1 MACATSAAI
10 LLGVDVTAQVTQ
22 RVSLSSTGAQGNDHS
37 VANSITPDCRYVAF
51 ESFASNLVPGD
62 TNGWSDVFVRDRQNG
77 TTERVSIEAGGIQGN
92 GDSYGG
98 WLSADGRFVAFGSI
112 ATNLVPADTNGFS
125 DVFVRDRRIGTT
137 ERVSI
142 SSGGAQANN
151 FSGAGPMTPDGRYVV
166 IVSFASNLGPVATSG
181 QQVFVRDRQNGTTEL
196 ESVAT
201 GGTPGN
207 SWSYGASISVDG
219 RYVAFLSDANNLV
232 LGDTNGSTDVFV
244 HDRQSGTTARVNV
257 ASNGAQANYGFD
269 THAWISA
276 DGRYVAF
283 SSDATNLVPSD
294 TNNSVD
300 AFVRDRQSGT
310 TERVSVDSGS
320 LQGNGD
326 SDWPR
331 ISADGRYV
339 VFNSDATNL
348 VLGDTNW
355 FGDVFIRDRRI
366 GTTERVSIGS
376 GGVQGNSDSG
386 TWVPPSFDGRYVAFM
401 STATNLVPW
410 NTNAAD
416 QVFIRDRF
424 GGTTF
429 TSLCE
434 PGVGGVIACPCSNA
448 PSGPGRGCDN
458 SSATGGAV
466 LSASGGTF
474 LSSDSLV
481 FTTSG
486 EKSTALSMLLQGASL
501 VPSGVVY
508 GQGVRCTTGTFRRLY
523 TKSASGGSITAPN
536 FLAGNQQV
544 SVRSQVLGDVIL
556 AGQSRWYLV
565 YYRDPMVLGGC
576 DASRTFNATQTGE
589 VVWSP

>member
-1 MACATSAAI
+1 VAI
-10 LLGVDVTAQVTQ
+10 AHLQV
-22 RVSLSSTGAQGNDHS
+22 AI
-37 VANSITPDCRYVAF
+37 VAGYPAVNQMQ
-51 ESFASNLVPGD
+51 FA
-62 TNGWSDVFVRDRQNG
+62 
-77 TTERVSIEAGGIQGN
+77 
-92 GDSYGG
+92 
-98 WLSADGRFVAFGSI
+98 GR
-112 ATNLVPADTNGFS
+112 L
-125 DVFVRDRRIGTT
+125 
-137 ERVSI
+137 
-142 SSGGAQANN
+142 
-151 FSGAGPMTPDGRYVV
+151 
-166 IVSFASNLGPVATSG
+166 
-181 QQVFVRDRQNGTTEL
+181 
-196 ESVAT
+196 
-201 GGTPGN
+201 
-207 SWSYGASISVDG
+207 
-219 RYVAFLSDANNLV
+219 
-232 LGDTNGSTDVFV
+232 
-244 HDRQSGTTARVNV
+244 
-257 ASNGAQANYGFD
+257 
-269 THAWISA
+269 
-276 DGRYVAF
+276 
-283 SSDATNLVPSD
+283 
-294 TNNSVD
+294 
-300 AFVRDRQSGT
+300 
-310 TERVSVDSGS
+310 
-320 LQGNGD
+320 
-326 SDWPR
+326 
-331 ISADGRYV
+331 
-339 VFNSDATNL
+339 
-348 VLGDTNW
+348 
-355 FGDVFIRDRRI
+355 
-366 GTTERVSIGS
+366 
-376 GGVQGNSDSG
+376 QGNSDSG